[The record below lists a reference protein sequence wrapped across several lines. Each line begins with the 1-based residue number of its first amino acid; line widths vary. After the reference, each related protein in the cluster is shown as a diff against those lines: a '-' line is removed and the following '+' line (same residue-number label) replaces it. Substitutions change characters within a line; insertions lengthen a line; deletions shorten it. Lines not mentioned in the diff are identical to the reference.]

1 MSKSAATHPWGAFR
15 GPERR
20 REKAAAR
27 RLLAVLAVG
36 LAVVIPGPA
45 AADTA
50 FVLRSG
56 EALLLSKNLD
66 GPAGD
71 GYVFVNKR
79 NIAKEAFG
87 GTGSPP
93 LRWVSKHGS
102 VTFNQFGREFPLGG
116 INEAGL
122 VVEALDGPA
131 EYPGPDGRPGVTEL
145 QWVQYQLDNHRS
157 VKEVLKSEARL
168 RISRSLLDLHFLV
181 ADASGRTAVVELSG
195 GRIVSYAGNDL
206 PVSVL
211 ADDGYAE
218 SLKYLGKHQGFG
230 GERAVPNGPAA
241 GDRFVRAAAILDD
254 FDGTFLSVLSDHAFT
269 ILKSVERADTQW
281 SIVYNIPRRLILFK
295 TKAHRRLKLV
305 SLEALDLSCAAPSQ
319 MLSVETEAGWVLTA
333 NFEPYDPAKN
343 RLLLETVFRKLGD
356 LGGPAAAP
364 AAELVRRMAAYPAT
378 CRCR

>member
-1 MSKSAATHPWGAFR
+1 MSQSATTYR
-15 GPERR
+15 GDALSGPARR
-20 REKAAAR
+20 GIAAA
-27 RLLAVLAVG
+27 LALVLAV
-36 LAVVIPGPA
+36 AIPRPA

-56 EALLLSKNLD
+56 EALLLSKNRD
-66 GPAGD
+66 GPAGE
-71 GYVFVNKR
+71 GFIFVNKR
-79 NIAKEAFG
+79 DIVKEGFG
-87 GTGSPP
+87 AAGPQP
-93 LRWVSKHGS
+93 LRWVSKYGS
-102 VTFNQFGREFPLGG
+102 VTFNQFGREFPIGG
-116 INEAGL
+116 LNEAGL

-131 EYPGPDGRPGVTEL
+131 SYPGPDGRPGVGEL

-181 ADASGRTAVVELSG
+181 ADASGKTAVIEFAG
-195 GRIVSYAGNDL
+195 GRMLSYAGNDL

-211 ADDGYAE
+211 ADDGYAG
-218 SLKYLGKHQGFG
+218 SLAYLAKHRGFG
-230 GERAVPNGPAA
+230 GEMAVPNGPAA

-281 SIVYNIPRRLILFK
+281 SVVYNIPRRLILFK
-295 TKAHRRLKLV
+295 TRAHRRLKLV
-305 SLEALDLSCAAPSQ
+305 GLEALDLSCSAPAQ

-343 RLLLETVFRKLGD
+343 RLLLDTVFRKLGA

-364 AAELVRRMAAYPAT
+364 AAELVRRMAEYPAT